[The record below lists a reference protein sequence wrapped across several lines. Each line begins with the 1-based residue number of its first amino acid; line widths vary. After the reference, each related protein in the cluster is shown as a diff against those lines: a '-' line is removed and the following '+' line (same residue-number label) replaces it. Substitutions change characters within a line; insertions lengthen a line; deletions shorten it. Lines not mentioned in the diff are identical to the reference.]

1 MKYDSY
7 TSIDSDSSSSSSS
20 SRSSSD
26 EEDCEKAKNSKIKT
40 QQKYTPLPLTN
51 EERYIPQVQ
60 AITATTATAPA
71 TAVPDSMH
79 NRIPMASAFPVK
91 GNT

>member
-7 TSIDSDSSSSSSS
+7 TSIDSDSSSSS
-20 SRSSSD
+20 SSSD

-60 AITATTATAPA
+60 AITATATTATAATA

>member
-1 MKYDSY
+1 MRYDSY

-20 SRSSSD
+20 SSSSD
-26 EEDCEKAKNSKIKT
+26 EEDCEKAKHSKMKT
-40 QQKYTPLPLTN
+40 PKQYMPLPLAN
-51 EERYIPQVQ
+51 QDRNIPQVQ
-60 AITATTATAPA
+60 TATT
-71 TAVPDSMH
+71 VPDSMH